1 MAKCV
6 WIPISHLWLN
16 NMLEITS
23 NIHTNKKI
31 KAREFDS
38 LYMIRTS
45 KTSSVMRRSTVVFI
59 LSCLVILFLP
69 WTQNIRSRGYVTT
82 LSPDKRPQNIHSVIP
97 GQIKKW
103 YIREGDFVKAGD
115 TIVKIAEVKSE
126 YFDPELIQ
134 RTKDQI
140 VSKEGTMEGYNQ
152 KIGSLESQYES
163 LLKTK
168 NLKINQAHNYI
179 KQARLKI
186 LSDSIDVTA
195 ATSNYEIAE
204 RQLERT
210 ENLFNDGL
218 KSLTDLETKKLKVQ
232 ETKAKMISAENK
244 LLTSRNMLLNATVE
258 LSSIKMQYNDKLS
271 KVESDKFSAISDK
284 YDAEGT
290 VSKMKNTLSNYE
302 FRQTQHFILAPQ
314 DGYITQALITGVGE
328 TVKEGESLVSI
339 MPADYDLAVEMY
351 VRPVNLPLIQKGQKV
366 RFMFD
371 GWPSIVFSGWPNASY
386 GTFGGKVV
394 AIDNFISD
402 NGKYRILVA
411 EDKEEEHD
419 WPVGLRVGS
428 GADGMALL
436 KNVSI
441 WYELWRNMNGFPPD
455 YYETEPEHNTSKAK
469 TKEKR

>member
-1 MAKCV
+1 
-6 WIPISHLWLN
+6 
-16 NMLEITS
+16 MLEITS
-23 NIHTNKKI
+23 NIKTNKKI
-31 KAREFDS
+31 KPEEFDS
-38 LYMIRTS
+38 IHMIRIS
-45 KTSSVMRRSTVVFI
+45 KTSRVLRRSTIVF
-59 LSCLVILFLP
+59 LVSCLVVLFLP

-103 YIREGDFVKAGD
+103 YIREGDFVKTGD
-115 TIVKIAEVKSE
+115 TIVKISEIKSD
-126 YFDPELIQ
+126 YFDPELIV
-134 RTKDQI
+134 RTQEQI
-140 VSKEGTMEGYNQ
+140 GSKEGTIEGYNQ
-152 KIGSLESQYES
+152 KILSLEVQVQA
-163 LLKTK
+163 LIRTK
-168 NLKINQAHNYI
+168 KLKINQAYNYI
-179 KQARLKI
+179 KQAQLKI
-186 LSDSIDVTA
+186 LSDSIDVMA

-210 ENLFNDGL
+210 ENLFKDGL

-244 LLTSRNMLLNATVE
+244 LLTSRNMLLNAQVE
-258 LSSIKMQYNDKLS
+258 LTSVEMQYNEKLA
-271 KVESDKFSAISDK
+271 KVESDKFSAISAKNDS
-284 YDAEGT
+284 EGNL
-290 VSKMKNTLSNYE
+290 SKMRNTLSNYE

-411 EDKEEEHD
+411 EDKEDEHD
-419 WPVGLRVGS
+419 WPDGLRVGS

-455 YYETEPEHNTSKAK
+455 YYQTEPSHNTSKIK
-469 TKEKR
+469 SKEKK